1 MARLLTD
8 DSVVLRARFD
18 GCLDTLKVPT
28 VRGYGEIL
36 AQNRSIS
43 SRGFGC
49 PKGEFNLYDSWTVWV
64 QGKVATN
71 LDIGRLIVEDG
82 CFVSANTRLCD
93 FANSACL
100 SSESLARHYLEALL
114 PILKKR
120 YGDGIR
126 LSVVDRGQQGR
137 PEFDDL
143 LVTARIE
150 QRVFAPNRRPKGL
163 S

>member
-1 MARLLTD
+1 M
-8 DSVVLRARFD
+8 
-18 GCLDTLKVPT
+18 
-28 VRGYGEIL
+28 
-36 AQNRSIS
+36 
-43 SRGFGC
+43 
-49 PKGEFNLYDSWTVWV
+49 YDSWTVWV

-71 LDIGRLIVEDG
+71 LNIGRLIVEDE
-82 CFVSANTRLCD
+82 CFVSANTKLCD

-100 SSESLARHYLEALL
+100 SSESLARRYLEALL

-126 LSVVDRGQQGR
+126 LSVFDRGPQGR
-137 PEFDDL
+137 PEFDDS

-150 QRVFAPNRRPKGL
+150 QGVFAPNRRPKML